1 MTSKHPLKSARAR
14 FDGPALGLALVTL
27 ALVVGCSSEEP
38 VAGSAGARPA
48 ENKGAARP
56 ALTVALAT
64 AQRIDWPQTLAANGN
79 IVAWQEAVIGAE
91 LTGLR
96 ITEVLVNVGDTVRR
110 GQPLAK
116 VAADAVIADL
126 AQARAAATEAEAALA
141 EARANAER
149 SKQLQSQGFVSPQAT
164 VQVLTAEQATGARLA
179 AARAR
184 VQAEEVRLAQARI
197 VAPDDGVI
205 SARTATVGS
214 LTQPSQELF
223 RLIRGGR
230 LEWRAEVTGTELTKL
245 APGQRATLTTVG
257 GARIE
262 GTVRA
267 VAPAVDP
274 ATRNGIVYVDLPPAG
289 PARAGTFA
297 RGEFELGRGE
307 ALTLPQSAVV
317 LRDGFA
323 YVFLVNADN
332 KVVQNKVEV
341 GRRLG
346 DRIEIVAGLPPA
358 ARVVETGAGFLA
370 DGDTVRVVDSAASA
384 QSAGK

>member
-1 MTSKHPLKSARAR
+1 MTGNFLLKTAQPR
-14 FDGPALGLALVTL
+14 FKGQALGLAFVTL
-27 ALVVGCSSEEP
+27 LMVVGCSSEERA
-38 VAGSAGARPA
+38 AGSASARPTDT
-48 ENKGAARP
+48 KGSARP

-64 AQRIDWPQTLAANGN
+64 PQRIEWPQTLAANGN

-96 ITEVLVNVGDTVRR
+96 LTEVLVNVGDTVRR

-116 VAADAVIADL
+116 VATDTVAADL
-126 AQARAAATEAEAALA
+126 AQARASVAEAEAALA
-141 EARANAER
+141 EAKANAER
-149 SKQLQSQGFVSPQAT
+149 SKQLQSQGFISPQAT
-164 VQVLTAEQATGARLA
+164 VQVLTAEQTTGARLA

-205 SARTATVGS
+205 SARAATVGS
-214 LTQPSQELF
+214 LTQPGQELF

-245 APGQRATLTTVG
+245 APGQRATLTTAG

-274 ATRNGIVYVDLPPAG
+274 VTRNGIVYVDLPPSSA
-289 PARAGTFA
+289 ARAGTFA
-297 RGEFELGRGE
+297 RGEFELGRGD

-323 YVFLVNADN
+323 YVFLVNSDN
-332 KVVQNKVEV
+332 RVVQNKVEV

-346 DRIEIVAGLPPA
+346 DRIEIVAGLPPS

-370 DGDTVRVVDSAASA
+370 DGDTVRVVDAAPVTSA
-384 QSAGK
+384 QK

>member
-1 MTSKHPLKSARAR
+1 
-14 FDGPALGLALVTL
+14 
-27 ALVVGCSSEEP
+27 
-38 VAGSAGARPA
+38 
-48 ENKGAARP
+48 
-56 ALTVALAT
+56 VALAT
-64 AQRIDWPQTLAANGN
+64 PERIEWPQTLAANGN
-79 IVAWQEAVIGAE
+79 IVPWQEAIIGAE
-91 LTGLR
+91 LSGLR
-96 ITEVLVNVGDTVRR
+96 LTEVLVNVGDTVKR

-116 VAADAVIADL
+116 IATDAVLADL
-126 AQARAAATEAEAALA
+126 AQARASVTEAEAALA
-141 EARANAER
+141 EAKANAER
-149 SKQLQSQGFVSPQAT
+149 SKQLQSQGFISSQAT
-164 VQVLTAEQATGARLA
+164 IQVLTAEQTTAARLA

-214 LTQPSQELF
+214 LTQPNQELF

-245 APGQRATLTTVG
+245 APGMRATLTTAG
-257 GARIE
+257 GVKVE

-274 ATRNGIVYVDLPPAG
+274 TTRNGVVYVDLPAG
-289 PARAGTFA
+289 SAARAGSFA
-297 RGEFELGRGE
+297 RGEFELGRGG

-332 KVVQNKVEV
+332 KVVQSKVEV

-346 DRIEIVAGLPPA
+346 DRIEIVAGLPPS
-358 ARVVETGAGFLA
+358 ARVVETGGGFLA
-370 DGDTVRVVDSAASA
+370 DGDTVRVVDAAAAPVKSA
-384 QSAGK
+384 QK

>member
-1 MTSKHPLKSARAR
+1 
-14 FDGPALGLALVTL
+14 
-27 ALVVGCSSEEP
+27 
-38 VAGSAGARPA
+38 
-48 ENKGAARP
+48 
-56 ALTVALAT
+56 
-64 AQRIDWPQTLAANGN
+64 
-79 IVAWQEAVIGAE
+79 
-91 LTGLR
+91 
-96 ITEVLVNVGDTVRR
+96 
-110 GQPLAK
+110 
-116 VAADAVIADL
+116 
-126 AQARAAATEAEAALA
+126 
-141 EARANAER
+141 
-149 SKQLQSQGFVSPQAT
+149 

-205 SARTATVGS
+205 SARSATVGS
-214 LTQPSQELF
+214 LTQPGQELF

-245 APGQRATLTTVG
+245 APGQRATLTTAG

-267 VAPAVDP
+267 VAPSVDP
-274 ATRNGIVYVDLPPAG
+274 ATRNGIVYVDLPPASQ
-289 PARAGTFA
+289 ARAGTFA

-346 DRIEIVAGLPPA
+346 DRIEIVAGLSPA

-384 QSAGK
+384 QSAER